1 MNEPQRPNELPKDIV
16 DRLRRIVTFT
26 GNQQAVDED
35 PVKMLS
41 MLLYGIEDHL
51 HEGSIRF
58 VVRESCSAE
67 GVRLRSRWLHEEMK
81 TA

>member
-26 GNQQAVDED
+26 GNQRAVDED

-51 HEGSIRF
+51 NEGSIRYA
-58 VVRESCSAE
+58 VRDYCSAE
-67 GVRLRSRWLHEEMK
+67 GVQLHSRWLHEEK
-81 TA
+81 KIA